1 MFQQYFYFT
10 QFTLFLF
17 VLLLFVIIFMVLT
30 NNSHVKYDLN
40 DEDLLNEPPS
50 PYSLPIIGHL
60 HLLAKYNV
68 PYRAFTD
75 LKEKYGDLVKLKLGY
90 VDALIVNGQKNIREI
105 LVNKGHLF
113 DSRPNFERY
122 QKLFGGNKENC
133 K

>member
-1 MFQQYFYFT
+1 MLQQYFYFT

-17 VLLLFVIIFMVLT
+17 IILLLVIIYLVRT
-30 NNSHVKYDLN
+30 SNSANDYENEYDL
-40 DEDLLNEPPS
+40 LPEPPM
-50 PYSLPIIGHL
+50 PKSLPIIGHL
-60 HLLAKYNV
+60 HLLAKHNV
-68 PYRAFTD
+68 PYQAFTL

-90 VDALIVNGQKNIREI
+90 VDALIVNGQKSIREV

-133 K
+133 E